1 MTVASKIEHVV
12 RDARAS
18 GSAEFALVLPVLLFF
33 LFAIIDIGRL
43 YYVVNENE
51 KATQMGARYAIVTD
65 TIPPKIADADYVGAV
80 ACADPANPG
89 SYKTCKTGDY
99 VTNPAALGTM
109 TCLSTGCTCT
119 TGTCP
124 ANTVMNVGAF
134 DRLVAR
140 MHAFNPA
147 IDAANVAISFRGSGL
162 GYAGDTTG
170 MDVIPLVTV
179 QVNTAFRPITFL
191 SLVSLNLPVAR
202 TTLSA
207 ESSAGT
213 QSN

>member
-1 MTVASKIEHVV
+1 MIRAPAIRRVM
-12 RDARAS
+12 RDTRGS
-18 GSAEFALVLPVLLFF
+18 GAVEFALVLPVLLFF
-33 LFAIIDIGRL
+33 LFAIIDVGRL
-43 YYVVNENE
+43 YYVVNESE
-51 KATQMGARYAIVTD
+51 KATQMGARFAIVTD

-89 SYKTCKTGDY
+89 GYKTCKTGDY
-99 VTNPAALGTM
+99 ITNPAALATV
-109 TCLSTGCTCT
+109 TCLSTGCT
-119 TGTCP
+119 P
-124 ANTVMNVGAF
+124 SANVMNTGAF
-134 DRLVAR
+134 DRLVTR
-140 MHAFNPA
+140 MRAFNPA
-147 IDAANVAISFRGSGL
+147 ITAANVAISFRGSGL

-179 QVNTAFRPITFL
+179 ELRNTTFRPITFL
-191 SLVSLNLPVAR
+191 SLLPLPLPDAR